1 MHLPEAQASP
11 VANRTFSAEPLRI
24 LQIVLNLERAGA
36 QEVVRTLTDYLQA
49 EGCAVTVC
57 AFRDGPM
64 RAELEKLGVPVKIF
78 RRPRYDVFLLPLFLW
93 ELRRIRREL
102 AQLVN
107 NRRIEVVQTHLLEVL
122 DFVALS
128 LLRGTSVKE
137 VLWTIHNVNFLPA
150 VPQKLLRARRIV
162 YRWLYRWLANWASGF
177 IAVSDEVRQAIIGQ
191 LGTVE
196 GKVFTIANGVDTERY
211 NRPGDKIALCR
222 ELGLPSTC
230 RLAVT
235 VGRLTEQKGHAY
247 LIESAADI
255 LVHHPDTHFLFV
267 GDGELRGALHA
278 QVEHAGLT
286 EHIHFLGNRPDVPG
300 LLAAADL
307 FILPSLW
314 EGLSVAL
321 LEAMA
326 AGRPIVATAVSGS
339 TQVMVDGVTGLLV
352 PPADSKALARAVCA
366 LLDAPER
373 ATAMGQAARQRVV
386 IHYSAQKQAREHIAL
401 YRQLLE
407 RSRKESTSLHK
418 E

>member
-1 MHLPEAQASP
+1 MHLPETP
-11 VANRTFSAEPLRI
+11 PAEPLRV
-24 LQIVLNLERAGA
+24 LQVVLNLERAGA
-36 QEVVRTLTDYLQA
+36 QEVVRTLTDFLQA
-49 EGCAVTVC
+49 EGCTVVVC

-64 RAELEKLGVPVKIF
+64 RAELERLGVPVNIF
-78 RRPRYDVFLLPLFLW
+78 RRPRHDVFLLPLFLW

-107 NRRIEVVQTHLLEVL
+107 DHRIEVVQTHLLEVL
-122 DFVALS
+122 DFVVLS
-128 LLRGTSVKE
+128 LLRDTPAKV

-150 VPQKLLRARRIV
+150 VPRKLLRARQIV

-177 IAVSDEVRQAIIGQ
+177 VAVSDEVRQAILRQ
-191 LGTVE
+191 LGTSVE
-196 GKVFTIANGVDTERY
+196 SKIFTIANGVDTRRY
-211 NRPGDKIALCR
+211 NRPGNKIALCR
-222 ELGLPSTC
+222 ELNLPDTC

-235 VGRLTEQKGHAY
+235 VGRLTEQKGHAC

-255 LVHHPDTHFLFV
+255 LARHPDTRFLFV
-267 GDGELRGALHA
+267 GDGELRGVLQT
-278 QVEHAGLT
+278 QVKHAGLS
-286 EHIHFLGNRPDVPG
+286 EHVHFLGNRPDVPD

-339 TQVMVDGVTGLLV
+339 TQVMVDGVTGFLV
-352 PPADSKALARAVCA
+352 PPADSKALANAVCA
-366 LLDAPER
+366 LLDEPER
-373 ATAMGQAARQRVV
+373 AAAMGQAARQRVV

-401 YRQLLE
+401 YQRLLD
-407 RSRKESTSLHK
+407 SQKLAGQ
-418 E
+418 